1 MKFLVLSF
9 LNLFDFFYKKKLL
22 AKLKEFMGLDID
34 IFFDVGSHKGETINL
49 ILKHFNVNKTYA
61 FEFDEKKE
69 ILKSIDNHPKHVHGI
84 YSVLDLKKV
93 EKLKLGIYQH
103 GWFTGF
109 EGRFIK
115 HDFLFRHFIT
125 FDPYKDNYVL
135 INKIGYFFKKDNDDD
150 FLPYEDEGAYIW
162 MDYIK

>member
-1 MKFLVLSF
+1 MMKIKFKI
-9 LNLFDFFYKKKLL
+9 NKKKSRIPEWIKVPKTLTE
-22 AKLKEFMGLDID
+22 AKPW
-34 IFFDVGSHKGETINL
+34 KGKLTNFVEK
-49 ILKHFNVNKTYA
+49 KHLNKTYA

-69 ILKSIDNHPKHVHGI
+69 ILKSIDSHPKHVHGI

-135 INKIGYFFKKDNDDD
+135 INKIGYFFKKDNDED